1 MSFVLKFKKKKEK
14 SSQDQSAKSSC
25 GSLMRLSQVSGKI
38 LCKPEFEIFSCVGK
52 SFAYVHYSFRQR
64 STKGSAC
71 FLVQKKTV
79 IVKKASKFS
88 SKDWADA
95 QHRQGHMYK

>member
-52 SFAYVHYSFRQR
+52 LLAYAQYCCRQR
-64 STKGSAC
+64 NTKGGAR
-71 FLVQKKTV
+71 FLVQRRH
-79 IVKKASKFS
+79 SKWKLKGVEIS
-88 SKDWADA
+88 SKDWADVTNC
-95 QHRQGHMYK
+95 